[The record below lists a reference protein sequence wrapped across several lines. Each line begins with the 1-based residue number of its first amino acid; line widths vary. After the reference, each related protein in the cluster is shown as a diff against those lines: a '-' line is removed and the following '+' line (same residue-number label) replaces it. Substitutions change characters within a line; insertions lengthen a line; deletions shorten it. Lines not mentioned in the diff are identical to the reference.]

1 MLTLFLSVGKFLSG
15 EDNKQV
21 RHFCV
26 VCTYYVALS
35 VFIIYWTAVWFA
47 YMWTGKLSLQLVYG
61 NCSFHT
67 DMVTVRMATCNG
79 LVRGHLALK
88 LGHLTD

>member
-1 MLTLFLSVGKFLSG
+1 MANFSVERIIIKS
-15 EDNKQV
+15 DTY
-21 RHFCV
+21 V
-26 VCTYYVALS
+26 VCTYVALS
-35 VFIIYWTAVWFA
+35 VFIIYWTAAWFA

-61 NCSFHT
+61 NCGFHT

-79 LVRGHLALK
+79 LVRGQLALK